1 VSPRTD
7 LYETQSADAP
17 WRGKGDGKPAYIARF
32 KGKWEISCRAKE
44 GIVTFQLA
52 NKAAI
57 RKVAELAT
65 PPIPE
70 KVLAKV
76 MKSAKRDVPIRARA
90 GRKGSRG
97 TKIAI
102 AIVLLALLCA
112 IAYFAREH
120 FPVIVR
126 P

>member
-1 VSPRTD
+1 V
-7 LYETQSADAP
+7 
-17 WRGKGDGKPAYIARF
+17 DGKPAYISRW

-70 KVLAKV
+70 KVLDKV
-76 MKSAKRDVPIRARA
+76 LKSASRDVPIGRRA
-90 GRKGSRG
+90 GKKGSRG
-97 TKIAI
+97 TKVAV
-102 AIVLLALLCA
+102 AIVVLALLGAMAYLARDHLPA
-112 IAYFAREH
+112 ILQTLRGGK
-120 FPVIVR
+120 
-126 P
+126 